1 MPRRRQ
7 SSSSIRVIAIAACL
21 ALTCLSTLTAWA
33 MDPGEAKIK
42 SGFLYNFAKYT
53 EWPGPAAERVACVA
67 PKALS
72 EEALAGIDR
81 LPLQNA
87 ILIVRNVSTPD
98 DIDGCHILLIG
109 RAQRPNANQWLSRA
123 ARSPILTVADLILPD
138 RPHSIVHLY
147 MEGRR
152 MRYDLHLGLARQAG
166 LKLHTRL
173 INLADTLYSE
183 QESQ

>member
-1 MPRRRQ
+1 MPRRHQASLSNRAFA
-7 SSSSIRVIAIAACL
+7 VAASL
-21 ALTCLSTLTAWA
+21 VLGCLSGLAAWA

-53 EWPGPAAERVACVA
+53 EWPNPAAERIACIA
-67 PKALS
+67 PRALS
-72 EEALAGIDR
+72 EESLDGIDR

-87 ILIVRNVSTPD
+87 TLVIRAVTTPD
-98 DIDGCHILLIG
+98 ETDGCHILLIG
-109 RAQRPNANQWLSRA
+109 RAQRAEAHLWLARA
-123 ARSPILTVADLILPD
+123 AKSPILTVADLILPD

-166 LKLHTRL
+166 LKLHSRL
-173 INLADTLYSE
+173 INLADTLYPE
-183 QESQ
+183 